1 MKSHRQPTRIVL
13 IGTISLMY
21 EEFNKKREKA
31 FRREETKGRSVQ
43 AG

>member
-1 MKSHRQPTRIVL
+1 
-13 IGTISLMY
+13 MY